1 MELKEAWVEHRRD
14 GQPMTAFCAR
24 PAMVSAPLPAVLVIQ
39 EIWGPDAHIVDLA
52 RRFASAGYVAL
63 APDLYSRGGRPEELA
78 PERIEEVKRFMD
90 SVPPRV
96 WADPQALRDALQQQ
110 PEPVRGRLEATVGR
124 LFGQRDTE
132 GMVADLVAWVDYL
145 EASPETRGR
154 PVGST
159 GYCMGGHLSFE
170 LAARDPRLK
179 VALVYYG
186 AAPDPARMDHIQCP
200 VYGFYGELDPRITEP
215 VPEVAR
221 AMRERGK
228 TYEYR
233 IYRGARHA
241 FFNDT
246 RAAYDVEA
254 ARDAWARTL
263 GLFNQYLGS

>member
-1 MELKEAWVEHRRD
+1 MELTEAWVEHRRD
-14 GQPMTAFCAR
+14 GQPIKAFRAQPAR
-24 PAMVSAPLPAVLVIQ
+24 VATPLPAVLVIQ

-63 APDLYSRGGRPEELA
+63 APDLYSRGGRPAELA
-78 PERIEEVKRFMD
+78 PERIEDVKRFLD
-90 SVPPRV
+90 TVPPSA
-96 WADPQALRDALQQQ
+96 WTDPQALRQAIQEQPAPRRDHLQ
-110 PEPVRGRLEATVGR
+110 ETVGR
-124 LFGQRDTE
+124 LFGPRDTE
-132 GMVADLVAWVDYL
+132 GMLADLVAWVDYL
-145 EASPETRGR
+145 EADPGSRGR

-170 LAARDPRLK
+170 LAACEPRLR

-186 AAPDPARMDHIQCP
+186 AAPDATRMAHIGCP
-200 VYGFYGELDPRITEP
+200 VYGFYGERDPRITDA
-215 VPEVAR
+215 VPDVAR
-221 AMRERGK
+221 AMREHGK

-233 IYRGARHA
+233 IYPGARHA

-263 GLFNQYLGS
+263 FLFNQYLGG